1 MKKINKVTKT
11 MSISFITNSILS
23 LLKVIFGSIYKS
35 SSLIADGIH
44 SFSDLLTDIVAIV
57 GGFLS
62 NKRPDKKHP
71 YGHGNIEYLTSFIIG
86 IIILIIGFGII
97 YNGTSNDTI
106 IPNKLVII
114 VSLFTIISKLL
125 LSGYVLRN
133 GKKYKNEI
141 LIASGKESS
150 VDVISSVFVLLS
162 SILMQFSNKFSIL
175 KYSDMIATIIVGL
188 FIIKVG
194 FDVVKD
200 NISYIIG
207 EQEEDIDDIK
217 EMFLKTNEV
226 KRIDDIVLLKHGS
239 YYKLTVTISMDGN
252 LSLKESHEIVDI
264 IENNIKKY
272 NNKIKYINIH
282 IEPYEK

>member
-1 MKKINKVTKT
+1 MNKITKV
-11 MSISFITNSILS
+11 MSISFITNSLLS

-57 GGFLS
+57 GSFLS
-62 NKRPDKKHP
+62 NKKPDKKHP

-86 IIILIIGFGII
+86 VVILVIGFSII
-97 YNGTSNDTI
+97 YNGVGNETI
-106 IPNKLVII
+106 IPNKLVILI
-114 VSLFTIISKLL
+114 SLFTIISKLL
-125 LSGYVLRN
+125 LSNYVLRS

-150 VDVISSVFVLLS
+150 ADVVSSVFVLLS
-162 SILMQFSNKFSIL
+162 SILMQFSNEINIL
-175 KYSDMIATIIVGL
+175 KYSDIVSTIIVGL

-194 FDVVKD
+194 FDVVKN

-207 EQEEDIDDIK
+207 EQEENIDYIK
-217 EMFLKTNEV
+217 EMFLVNNEI
-226 KRIDDIVLLKHGS
+226 KRIDDIILLKYGS
-239 YYKLTVTISMDGN
+239 YYKLTVTISMDGD

-264 IENNIKKY
+264 IENEIKKY

-282 IEPYEK
+282 IEPYDK